1 MEGNLQEKQNQKKQK
16 TEQSESAHSKL
27 ICMFSLDYIL
37 TSDIIPDTEIPYSCW
52 WSVCVG
58 VGVWNFESPKEIQTG
73 LWEDD
78 VWLKSHLWSK
88 FFFFFFLN
96 FFLRFFFFFER
107 EMTRSLELL
116 FWKSR
121 LTGRLSWNTGVCVA
135 LSQCDFKQCIESCCL
150 PSATPPPTPPPLLFS
165 SKCSARSVL
174 VVAWQ
179 QSSWQARGTWTM
191 CEPCVSPVASK

>member
-1 MEGNLQEKQNQKKQK
+1 MQKLEMEGNLQEKQNKKNKK

-78 VWLKSHLWSK
+78 VWLKSHLWPK
-88 FFFFFFLN
+88 FFFFFFSN

-107 EMTRSLELL
+107 NDQEFGTFILKVQVDRSAELEHRCM
-116 FWKSR
+116 SR
-121 LTGRLSWNTGVCVA
+121 ALTVW
-135 LSQCDFKQCIESCCL
+135 F
-150 PSATPPPTPPPLLFS
+150 
-165 SKCSARSVL
+165 
-174 VVAWQ
+174 
-179 QSSWQARGTWTM
+179 
-191 CEPCVSPVASK
+191 